1 MRLRIPVRL
10 SLWISASLLLFILII
25 GLLLSIRWLGS
36 MKDTMQE
43 YAKTSVREMANDLD
57 KLFVQVD
64 MAADLIATELERF
77 PPESPEDV
85 EPFLQALAVG
95 IHQQCP
101 EIVALSCTRRNVQRI
116 HRNHGKRKIQVHPL
130 ER

>member
-25 GLLLSIRWLGS
+25 GLLLSIRWLRS

-64 MAADLIATELERF
+64 MAADLHELERF
-77 PPESPEDV
+77 QIGRAHV
-85 EPFLQALAVG
+85 
-95 IHQQCP
+95 
-101 EIVALSCTRRNVQRI
+101 
-116 HRNHGKRKIQVHPL
+116 
-130 ER
+130 